1 MELKVRALEE
11 SDWNTLQEWWDRWKW
26 PKMNRDLLPLNGL
39 GGLIV
44 CKGDIPIVAGY
55 LYLTNSKVAWMEWII
70 SNKDYRE
77 DDRKEAMEILI
88 LELENIALSVDKNII
103 LSVGRNAGL
112 IDVHKKL
119 GYTVDDKAS
128 YEISKKLI

>member
-1 MELKVRALEE
+1 MELKARALEE

>member
-1 MELKVRALEE
+1 MELKARALEE
-11 SDWNTLQEWWDRWKW
+11 SDWATLQEWWDRWKW

-44 CKGDIPIVAGY
+44 CKGDTPIVAGY

-77 DDRKEAMEILI
+77 DDRKEAMEMLI
-88 LELENIALSVDKNII
+88 LGLEDIALSVDKSII
-103 LSVGRNAGL
+103 LSVGRNVGL
-112 IDVHKKL
+112 INVHKKL